1 MRKKTTLALILMM
14 NLACAMAQKSGTTGP
29 LSWNYNETSKELTI
43 TGNGAMPN
51 YDYGAAPWQ
60 EYQEGIETVNVGSG
74 VTSIGSNAFCNCIY
88 MTTLSLPAGMETI
101 GDNAFSYCLS
111 ITSAE
116 LPGTITK
123 IGESAFEG
131 CTSLESIA
139 LPEELETIGGFAFA
153 DCVALASVDFPSY
166 LTYIG
171 RWSFSGCEALG
182 EVSIPASVETISDN
196 AFASCVNLSSV
207 QLSEGLKSIEET
219 AFNAC
224 EQLQAITI
232 PSTVT
237 NIGGGIFADCKKLSA
252 IDMAEGNTA
261 YVSVEGVLY
270 NKAMTTLVQY
280 PAGKDN
286 DSYTIPESV
295 TTVGDYA
302 FCGNDYLTSLPLHDK
317 LKVISDFAFARV
329 SGVPTFDVPAGTESI
344 GESAFHD
351 CWSLTDINVA
361 KSNPNYTSVD
371 GVLYDKEMNTLMQY
385 PEGKTTPEYIA
396 PKSLRNLGPY
406 AFFGNK
412 KLTTVDLPDGVASIG
427 DFAFGWCQNLSSLTV
442 RVADPATIELGLIPF
457 FRGANAVDC
466 TLRVPVGSKTK
477 YENADLW
484 KDFAPNIEE
493 LTSDGIDS
501 ATADG
506 QQADKA
512 ERVYSRDGVQLRG
525 TLGQQQKGVYI
536 VGGKKVVKR

>member
-1 MRKKTTLALILMM
+1 MRKKTTLALVLMM

-74 VTSIGSNAFCNCIY
+74 VTSIGNNAFCNCIY

-219 AFNAC
+219 
-224 EQLQAITI
+224 
-232 PSTVT
+232 
-237 NIGGGIFADCKKLSA
+237 
-252 IDMAEGNTA
+252 
-261 YVSVEGVLY
+261 
-270 NKAMTTLVQY
+270 
-280 PAGKDN
+280 
-286 DSYTIPESV
+286 
-295 TTVGDYA
+295 
-302 FCGNDYLTSLPLHDK
+302 
-317 LKVISDFAFARV
+317 
-329 SGVPTFDVPAGTESI
+329 
-344 GESAFHD
+344 AFHD

-493 LTSDGIDS
+493 LTSDGIDN
-501 ATADG
+501 ATTEG

>member
-1 MRKKTTLALILMM
+1 MAIQKGSQLVAQIGVQQVARGQVDRHAHAQRTRLGLRLPACGGFEDPQCELAHKARLLGEGDE
-14 NLACAMAQKSGTTGP
+14 LTDTFEVTVTDEDGLTDTV
-29 LSWNYNETSKELTI
+29 TVTLTI

-219 AFNAC
+219 AWSRWAKIS
-224 EQLQAITI
+224 LASGMVATY
-232 PSTVT
+232 S
-237 NIGGGIFADCKKLSA
+237 S
-252 IDMAEGNTA
+252 
-261 YVSVEGVLY
+261 
-270 NKAMTTLVQY
+270 
-280 PAGKDN
+280 
-286 DSYTIPESV
+286 
-295 TTVGDYA
+295 
-302 FCGNDYLTSLPLHDK
+302 TSLSCSRSL
-317 LKVISDFAFARV
+317 IAR
-329 SGVPTFDVPAGTESI
+329 
-344 GESAFHD
+344 
-351 CWSLTDINVA
+351 
-361 KSNPNYTSVD
+361 
-371 GVLYDKEMNTLMQY
+371 
-385 PEGKTTPEYIA
+385 
-396 PKSLRNLGPY
+396 
-406 AFFGNK
+406 
-412 KLTTVDLPDGVASIG
+412 
-427 DFAFGWCQNLSSLTV
+427 
-442 RVADPATIELGLIPF
+442 
-457 FRGANAVDC
+457 
-466 TLRVPVGSKTK
+466 
-477 YENADLW
+477 
-484 KDFAPNIEE
+484 
-493 LTSDGIDS
+493 
-501 ATADG
+501 
-506 QQADKA
+506 
-512 ERVYSRDGVQLRG
+512 
-525 TLGQQQKGVYI
+525 
-536 VGGKKVVKR
+536 

>member
-1 MRKKTTLALILMM
+1 MLM
-14 NLACAMAQKSGTTGP
+14 P
-29 LSWNYNETSKELTI
+29 
-43 TGNGAMPN
+43 
-51 YDYGAAPWQ
+51 
-60 EYQEGIETVNVGSG
+60 
-74 VTSIGSNAFCNCIY
+74 
-88 MTTLSLPAGMETI
+88 
-101 GDNAFSYCLS
+101 
-111 ITSAE
+111 
-116 LPGTITK
+116 
-123 IGESAFEG
+123 
-131 CTSLESIA
+131 
-139 LPEELETIGGFAFA
+139 
-153 DCVALASVDFPSY
+153 
-166 LTYIG
+166 
-171 RWSFSGCEALG
+171 
-182 EVSIPASVETISDN
+182 SIP
-196 AFASCVNLSSV
+196 
-207 QLSEGLKSIEET
+207 
-219 AFNAC
+219 
-224 EQLQAITI
+224 
-232 PSTVT
+232 
-237 NIGGGIFADCKKLSA
+237 
-252 IDMAEGNTA
+252 EGNTA

-361 KSNPNYTSVD
+361 KNNPNYTSVD

-412 KLTTVDLPDGVASIG
+412 KLTTVDLPDGMASIG

-493 LTSDGIDS
+493 LTSDGIDN